1 MSQVTSGE
9 FVAQWVAKALERQFT
24 SGQGIGQLVDGSLAA
39 GIWFETIFGKSIIAH
54 AAIPEPGFLSREFL
68 WYIFFYPF
76 QECGCEEILAPVSLD
91 NLSAQRFVIRLGF
104 SPKVTLEESPGK
116 VTIVYSINQDACR
129 WLQLKEH
136 LNGQRHQ

>member
-1 MSQVTSGE
+1 MSQVISGE
-9 FVAQWVAKALERQFT
+9 FVAQWVAKTLGRQFT
-24 SGQGIGQLVDGSLAA
+24 SGQGIGQIANGSLVA
-39 GIWFETIFGKSIIAH
+39 GIWFEVAYGQSMVAH

-129 WLQLKEH
+129 WLRLKE
-136 LNGQRHQ
+136 NPYGQCPE